1 MVLETCRYVHE
12 PDLVQ
17 TMDMATLTVLGRKEM
32 VLYAKN
38 AACFSCSLR
47 QVCHFNRATMKLI
60 VNTTYGTVLK
70 LVDHRNNTVCK
81 REEFTFG
88 EHGNYTL
95 RSSTCLIEET
105 SPPVNTDLP
114 IYFAILAILLVTFL
128 LGIFS
133 LVRRNSSSS
142 WFGEGY
148 EALDPLSITPSKRLK
163 SLDTFRGLTICFMIF
178 VNYGGGGF
186 WFFEHSPW
194 DGLTVADAVFPW
206 YAFAFSAFH
215 GFTIEKNGINQAFLR
230 RVLHRSVLLFF
241 IGMIVINNNRDW
253 KTLRIMGV
261 LQRLALCYLI
271 VSLARSMTHRRIQ
284 ETQAM
289 STQWERFSICADL
302 FVYVADFIFYAL
314 FALLWVGLTF
324 WLPLGADCPRG
335 YVGPGGLSQGGKYWN
350 CTGGAATLI
359 DRFVLGESHIYRNP
373 TCKNVYECSS
383 SFEPE
388 GLLGTLTATINVF
401 IGLQISQI
409 LLVFKRSKSKFIRF
423 FAWAAVLFGAGT
435 FLDGTFKPE
444 IGLIP
449 INKNLWSLSFTFV
462 TSAVSIIVF
471 SILFLVIDVC
481 KWWDGSP
488 FTFTGKNAIVLYV
501 AHVLFRETFPVQ
513 WKVENEHPSR
523 LALNLWGVAFWI
535 IVGFFMHRRGIYLSL

>member
-148 EALDPLSITPSKRLK
+148 EALDPL
-163 SLDTFRGLTICFMIF
+163 
-178 VNYGGGGF
+178 
-186 WFFEHSPW
+186 
-194 DGLTVADAVFPW
+194 
-206 YAFAFSAFH
+206 
-215 GFTIEKNGINQAFLR
+215 
-230 RVLHRSVLLFF
+230 
-241 IGMIVINNNRDW
+241 
-253 KTLRIMGV
+253 
-261 LQRLALCYLI
+261 
-271 VSLARSMTHRRIQ
+271 
-284 ETQAM
+284 
-289 STQWERFSICADL
+289 
-302 FVYVADFIFYAL
+302 
-314 FALLWVGLTF
+314 
-324 WLPLGADCPRG
+324 G